1 MRFTFWSLV
10 FNDFFGIVTGTDWS
24 QADSHSIALY
34 LRVLRDETKIPSS
47 NKLPVEVESVPNTRK
62 ISPTEEEVSDTRK
75 LSKIDDP
82 DCLTLTQKYCDVLNQ
97 QPVISRNLKI
107 YSICKKED
115 EATVTPPAIAIP
127 HEHMREVRVTR
138 TSFDWSETDAQV
150 APEVFDADAFG
161 IRHSEK

>member
-62 ISPTEEEVSDTRK
+62 IST
-75 LSKIDDP
+75 IDDP
-82 DCLTLTQKYCDVLNQ
+82 DCSKLTQKYCDMLNRQ
-97 QPVISRNLKI
+97 SSISRNLKI
-107 YSICKKED
+107 YFMCEKED
-115 EATVTPPAIAIP
+115 EATVTPPEIAIP
-127 HEHMREVRVTR
+127 HKPMRKAKVPQK
-138 TSFDWSETDAQV
+138 SFDWSETDEQV